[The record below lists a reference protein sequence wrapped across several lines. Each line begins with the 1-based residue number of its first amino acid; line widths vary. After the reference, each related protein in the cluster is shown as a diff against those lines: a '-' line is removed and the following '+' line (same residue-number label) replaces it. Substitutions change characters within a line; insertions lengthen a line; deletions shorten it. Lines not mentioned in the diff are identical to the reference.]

1 MAKPYVIGIDMGGT
15 NTVFGIVD
23 ARGTVIASSSIKTA
37 KHSDV
42 NDYVDELYNEI
53 TKLMADNDAIGKING
68 IGVGAPNGNYY
79 TGMIEEAPNLPWPS
93 PIPFADLMTQKFGI
107 PRIITNDANA
117 AAIGEMTYGAARGMK
132 DFIMITLG
140 TGVGSGIVVN
150 GQMVYGHDGFAGEL
164 GHVIMKRK
172 NGRTCGCGRTG
183 CLEAYCSATGV
194 ARTAREFLELRS
206 DESKLRELQ
215 IEDIT
220 SKDVYDCAI
229 AGDKLAKEIFDYT
242 GNIPGE
248 ALADFTAFSS
258 PEAFIIFGGL
268 AKSGDLLMNPVKEA
282 FEKNVLGIYRGK
294 VKILLSEM
302 KEADAAVLGASA
314 LGWEIKED

>member
-1 MAKPYVIGIDMGGT
+1 
-15 NTVFGIVD
+15 
-23 ARGTVIASSSIKTA
+23 
-37 KHSDV
+37 
-42 NDYVDELYNEI
+42 
-53 TKLMADNDAIGKING
+53 
-68 IGVGAPNGNYY
+68 
-79 TGMIEEAPNLPWPS
+79 
-93 PIPFADLMTQKFGI
+93 
-107 PRIITNDANA
+107 
-117 AAIGEMTYGAARGMK
+117 
-132 DFIMITLG
+132 
-140 TGVGSGIVVN
+140 
-150 GQMVYGHDGFAGEL
+150 
-164 GHVIMKRK
+164 MKRK

-242 GNIPGE
+242 GNILGE